1 MNSITKVF
9 QVITGVFVGL
19 IISLLIG
26 ALILLIRPQQL
37 ITVSQSPIPAIITT
51 AKVTISWTPTPPVIP
66 IPTLQQTLQLDEIE
80 EIISKAERAI
90 NEYYLDK
97 ARDLLTPLVLKQLE
111 PELLARVYKDLG
123 DIESYSGNLRMACG
137 YYENQYSYEHTF
149 EVLYILAQK
158 CYASG
163 LLIKSAVYYQELMD
177 WPSRK
182 ADIYRR
188 EARLTLEQIRYALGT
203 PEPTATNH

>member
-1 MNSITKVF
+1 MKSITKVI
-9 QVITGVFVGL
+9 QVITGIFVGL
-19 IISLLIG
+19 IISLLLG
-26 ALILLIRPQQL
+26 ALILFKRPQQI
-37 ITVSQSPIPAIITT
+37 ITVLQSPIPTIITT
-51 AKVTISWTPTPPVIP
+51 AQVTITWTPTPPVIP
-66 IPTLQQTLQLDEIE
+66 TPTLTQTMRAEEIE

-123 DIESYSGNLRMACG
+123 DIESNLGNLRMACG
-137 YYENQYSYEHTF
+137 YYENQYSYERTF
-149 EVLYILAQK
+149 EVLYILAQN

-163 LLIKSAVYYQELMD
+163 LLIKSAVYYQELLD

-182 ADIYRR
+182 ADIYRQ
-188 EARLTLEQIRYALGT
+188 EARLVLEQIRYALGT
-203 PEPTATNH
+203 PEPTAINH